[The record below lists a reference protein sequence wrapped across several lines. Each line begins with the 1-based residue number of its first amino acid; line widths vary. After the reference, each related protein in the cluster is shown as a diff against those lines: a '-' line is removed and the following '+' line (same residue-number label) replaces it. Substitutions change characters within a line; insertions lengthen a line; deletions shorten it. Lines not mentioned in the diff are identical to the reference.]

1 MVLELE
7 TVKLQSKV
15 IGISKMRVKYLYAGV
30 QVVTLLVA
38 GRARHGLTVQEAL
51 SDRNPGPVMSSEES
65 HIYHSLFIGTHH
77 LGRPEG
83 ESL

>member
-1 MVLELE
+1 MFMIR
-7 TVKLQSKV
+7 VKC
-15 IGISKMRVKYLYAGV
+15 KYLYAGI

-38 GRARHGLTVQEAL
+38 GRPRHGLAVQEAL
-51 SDRNPGPVMSSEES
+51 SDRNPGPVMSSKES
-65 HIYHSLFIGTHH
+65 HIYHSLFVGTHH